1 MSPLVIKNISIG
13 LLLNFLFAA
22 ELFSQES
29 GPDNV
34 RLMFYNT
41 ENLFD
46 TFDDTLKEDDE
57 FLPEGSRRWNL
68 KRYNS
73 KISALYK
80 TIVAAGGWKP
90 PALVAMCEI
99 EKRAVLED
107 LVYNTFLMK
116 FNYGIVHEE
125 SPDPRGI
132 DVCMIY
138 DRNIISLL
146 DYCYWIPKN
155 ESAGEFTSRSILYAR
170 LLIRSDTLHLIVNH
184 WPSRRGGVLAGEG
197 TRLRLAKLILE
208 KTDSINK
215 QSHSKA
221 KIIITG
227 DFNCT
232 PDDQELSP
240 FTDPADNPSFFVNFS
255 EKAAER
261 GEGTYR
267 YMGTWEMIDHV
278 IVSQALI
285 KSVNGLFTDETDFKV
300 FKPDFL
306 LKRDP
311 VYPGFSPFSTYRG
324 YKYQAGFSDHL
335 PVLLDLGFN

>member
-1 MSPLVIKNISIG
+1 MSPLVIKYISIG
-13 LLLNFLFAA
+13 LLLNLLFAA

-46 TFDDTLKEDDE
+46 TVDDTLKDDDE

-68 KRYNS
+68 KRYYS
-73 KISALYK
+73 KINALYK

-90 PALVAMCEI
+90 PAVIAMCEI
-99 EKRAVLED
+99 EKRSVLED
-107 LVYNTFLMK
+107 LVYGTFLMK
-116 FNYGIVHEE
+116 YNYGIIHEE

-138 DRNIISLL
+138 DRNVISLI
-146 DYCYWIPKN
+146 DYCYWIPGN
-155 ESAGEFTSRSILYAR
+155 DNGVEFSSRSILYAR
-170 LLIRSDTLHLIVNH
+170 LLVRNDTLHLIVNH

-197 TRLRLAKLILE
+197 TRLGLAKLIME
-208 KTDSINK
+208 KADSINR
-215 QSHSKA
+215 QSHSEA
-221 KIIITG
+221 KIIIMG

-232 PDDQELSP
+232 PGDQELSP
-240 FTDPADNPSFFVNFS
+240 FTSPADTLSVFVNFS
-255 EKAAER
+255 AKPAER

-267 YMGTWEMIDHV
+267 YMGTWEMIDQV
-278 IVSQALI
+278 FVSRSLI
-285 KSVNGLFTDETDFKV
+285 KSSNGITGDETGFKV

-311 VYPGFSPFSTYRG
+311 VYPGFSPFATYRG

>member
-1 MSPLVIKNISIG
+1 MSPLVIRNISIG
-13 LLLNFLFAA
+13 LLLNLLFAA
-22 ELFSQES
+22 KLFSQES

-46 TFDDTLKEDDE
+46 TIDDTLKEDDE
-57 FLPEGSRRWNL
+57 FLPEGVMRWNL

-90 PALVAMCEI
+90 PAVIAMCEI
-99 EKRAVLED
+99 EKRSVLED
-107 LVYNTFLMK
+107 LIHRTFLMK
-116 FNYGIVHEE
+116 YDYGIIHEE

-138 DRNIISLL
+138 DRSVVTLI
-146 DYCYWIPKN
+146 DYSYWIPRQ
-155 ESAGEFTSRSILYAR
+155 ESNTDFSSRSILCAR
-170 LLIRSDTLHLIVNH
+170 ILIKNDTLHLIVNH

-197 TRLRLAKLILE
+197 TRMKLAKLIIE
-208 KTDSINK
+208 KADSINRLCNY
-215 QSHSKA
+215 SA
-221 KIIITG
+221 KIIISG

-232 PDDQELSP
+232 PDDQEVSP
-240 FTDPADNPSFFVNFS
+240 FTDPTANLTGFVNFS
-255 EKAAER
+255 DKPAVR

-267 YMGTWEMIDHV
+267 YMGTWEMIDQV
-278 IVSQALI
+278 FVSASLL
-285 KSVNGLFTDETDFKV
+285 KGSKGLFTDETKLKV
-300 FKPDFL
+300 FNPDFL
-306 LKRDP
+306 LTRDP
-311 VYPGFSPFSTYRG
+311 VYPGFSPFPTYRG
-324 YKYQAGFSDHL
+324 YKYQGGFSDHL

>member
-13 LLLNFLFAA
+13 LLLNLLFAA
-22 ELFSQES
+22 RLFSQES
-29 GPDNV
+29 VPDNI

-46 TFDDTLKEDDE
+46 TFDDTLKDDDD
-57 FLPEGSRRWNL
+57 FLPGGIMRWNL

-80 TIVAAGGWKP
+80 TIIAAGGWKP
-90 PALVAMCEI
+90 PAVVAMCEI
-99 EKRAVLED
+99 ENRSVLED
-107 LVYNTFLMK
+107 LVHGTFLMK
-116 FNYGIVHEE
+116 FDYGIIHGD

-138 DRNIISLL
+138 DRSLVSL
-146 DYCYWIPKN
+146 IDYCYWMPGT
-155 ESAGEFTSRSILYAR
+155 ESDTEFSSRSILYAR
-170 LLIRSDTLHLIVNH
+170 LLINCDTLHLIANH

-197 TRLRLAKLILE
+197 TRMKLARLIMAKV
-208 KTDSINK
+208 DSINML
-215 QSHSKA
+215 SRLPA

-232 PDDQELSP
+232 PDDQEVAP
-240 FTDPADNPSFFVNFS
+240 FTDSAEKRSMFVNLS
-255 EKAAER
+255 AKPAGR

-267 YMGTWEMIDHV
+267 YMGTWEMIDQLF
-278 IVSQALI
+278 ISESLLER
-285 KSVNGLFTDETDFKV
+285 SSGLFTDETKLKV
-300 FKPDFL
+300 FNSDFL
-306 LKRDP
+306 LRRDP
-311 VYPGFSPFSTYRG
+311 VYPGFSPFPTYRG
-324 YKYQAGFSDHL
+324 YKYQGGFSDHL

>member
-29 GPDNV
+29 GPDNI

-46 TFDDTLKEDDE
+46 TVNDTLKEDDE

-73 KISALYK
+73 KINALYK

-90 PALVAMCEI
+90 PAVVAMCEI

-138 DRNIISLL
+138 DRNVISLL

-155 ESAGEFTSRSILYAR
+155 ESGGKFSSRSILYAR

-197 TRLRLAKLILE
+197 TRMNLAKLIME
-208 KTDSINK
+208 KADSINRCYK
-215 QSHSKA
+215 YPA
-221 KIIITG
+221 KIIIMG

-232 PDDQELSP
+232 PDDQEVSP
-240 FTDPADNPSFFVNFS
+240 FTDTIENFNGFVNFS
-255 EKAAER
+255 EKPAVR

-267 YMGTWEMIDHV
+267 YMGTWEMIDQV
-278 IVSQALI
+278 FVSASLLKGRQ
-285 KSVNGLFTDETDFKV
+285 GLFSDEAKLKV

-306 LKRDP
+306 LKRDR